1 MQRNNHENNNL
12 VQAAGTGIAN
22 NLGWGGNVEDHGSRA
37 DHRPD
42 DPPGGSRRLATPPP
56 ADDGDG
62 GDAGAR
68 NSAGDVPG
76 RGVPPANRG
85 ANPKRAD
92 RSSKKRSRAAV
103 RIASLNIKG
112 GGLANSRDKWTQI
125 SGLMRDESLSILA
138 LQETHINGED
148 LKDIQ
153 KLHRRMRIFNTADP
167 NHARGRGGVA
177 LALNIH
183 KTKWKNASDKVI
195 VPGRALLVTLEWG
208 DTTKLQILAV
218 YAPSGDDGANKVFWE
233 TVEAE
238 LRRTGTQIDVLL
250 GDLNMVESGLDRLPA
265 RADNAEVVDSF
276 MSMALSQH
284 VHDGWRLANP
294 SRLDYTFRS
303 APRAD
308 GHTSH
313 SRIDRIYVTETL
325 IDQCDEWRIM
335 VTGLRTDHF
344 MVSAYITTNE
354 TPFVGKGRSTIP
366 DFLTDYKEV
375 RLGFMST
382 ATRVCSNIARFQEN
396 SEPRTDTHNP
406 QVMWAGL
413 KTSLLDQAQESART
427 RSTKLKKLINKWSKR
442 RKKIL
447 EVAEDDLENEEVL
460 HLDEIEE
467 TLRDLRA
474 AQILR
479 KSTSIAAK
487 HHALGEAGTKYDYVL
502 HREQKPRDTICALRK
517 PGLVGPPQY
526 EKSTS
531 GMVKIATEH
540 HERLQDEYEHKLEDA
555 DWEVQAQEILS
566 TLKPKVSEAES
577 AKMGAEITAEE
588 VSAAIKD
595 IKGGRAP
602 GLDGIP
608 IEVWKYLLVGHPD
621 EQKRDENGRKY
632 RVTAGIEKALAIVL
646 NDIVEHGIA
655 PGTNFAE
662 GWMCPIYKKND
673 KSDIGNYRPITVL
686 NNDYKIL
693 TKILT
698 SRL

>member
-1 MQRNNHENNNL
+1 MQRNNDDFTQVEHD
-12 VQAAGTGIAN
+12 GTNGTER
-22 NLGWGGNVEDHGSRA
+22 NLGWGGIVEDHSPRA

-42 DPPGGSRRLATPPP
+42 DPPGGSRRLSTPPP
-56 ADDGDG
+56 ADDGNG

-68 NSAGDVPG
+68 NQAGDVPS

-103 RIASLNIKG
+103 RIASLNMRG
-112 GGLANSRDKWTQI
+112 GGLTNSRDKWTQV

-138 LQETHINGED
+138 LQETHINSED

-167 NHARGRGGVA
+167 NNARGRGGVA

-208 DTTKLQILAV
+208 DTTTLRILAV
-218 YAPSGDDGANKVFWE
+218 YAPSGDDGSNKAFWE
-233 TVEAE
+233 RVEAE
-238 LRRTGTQIDVLL
+238 LRSTGTQIDVLL

-276 MSMALSQH
+276 MTMALSQH

-325 IDQCDEWRIM
+325 LDQCDEWRIM

-366 DFLTDYKEV
+366 DFITDYKEV

-382 ATRVCSNIARFQEN
+382 ASRVCSNIVRFKTD
-396 SEPRTDTHNP
+396 SEQRTDTHNP
-406 QVMWAGL
+406 QTMWAGL

-427 RSTKLKKLINKWSKR
+427 RSTKLKKLINKWDKR
-442 RKKIL
+442 RRKIL

-467 TLRDLRA
+467 TLRELRA

-487 HHALGEAGTKYDYVL
+487 HHALGESGTKYDYVL

-517 PGLVGPPQY
+517 PGLDGPPQY
-526 EKSTS
+526 EKSTA
-531 GMVKIATEH
+531 GMVRIATEH
-540 HERLQDEYEHKLEDA
+540 HERLQDEYEHELDEA
-555 DWEVQAQEILS
+555 AWQTQTQEVLS
-566 TLKPKVSEAES
+566 TLRPKISEAES
-577 AKMGAEITAEE
+577 IQMDAEITADE
-588 VSAAIKD
+588 VRAAIRD

-608 IEVWKYLLVGHPD
+608 IETWKYLLSGHPD
-621 EQKRDENGRKY
+621 EQKRDEQGRKS
-632 RVTAGIEKALAIVL
+632 RVTAGIDEALAIVL
-646 NDIVEHGIA
+646 NDIVEHGVA

-686 NNDYKIL
+686 NNDYKML